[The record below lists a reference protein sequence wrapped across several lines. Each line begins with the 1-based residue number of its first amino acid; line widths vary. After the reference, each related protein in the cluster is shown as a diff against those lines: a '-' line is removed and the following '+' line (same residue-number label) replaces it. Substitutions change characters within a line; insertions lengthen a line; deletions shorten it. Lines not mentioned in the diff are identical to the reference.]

1 MCGRF
6 TLIASPED
14 LIDRFELID
23 GIPFDIIPRY
33 NAAPSQFL
41 SAIINVNGKNRIGKI
56 KWGLI
61 PSWAK
66 DEKMAFNM
74 INAKSETL
82 REKPAFKGLL
92 TRKRCLIPADGF
104 YEWMKLDNRKQ
115 PMRIMMKSGE
125 IFSFAGLY
133 DTWINPVGDKVHTCT
148 IITTK
153 PNELVAEIHDRMPAI
168 LKREDESVWLDRN
181 VQDGDLLESLLSSYD
196 KDQMMAY
203 PVPALVGNV
212 KNDLPECIVE
222 MV

>member
-14 LIDRFELID
+14 LINRFELID

-41 SAIINVNGKNRIGKI
+41 SAIINVNGNNRIGQL
-56 KWGLI
+56 KWGLV

-82 REKPAFKGLL
+82 REKPSFKGLL
-92 TRKRCLIPADGF
+92 KRKRCLIPADGF
-104 YEWMKLDNRKQ
+104 YEWKKLDNRKQ
-115 PMRIMMKSGE
+115 PMRIMMKTGE

-133 DTWINPVGDKVHTCT
+133 DTWINPEGDKVHTCT

-153 PNELVAEIHDRMPAI
+153 PNELVADIHDRMPAI

-181 VQDGDLLESLLSSYD
+181 VQDGDLLESLLSSFD
-196 KDQMMAY
+196 KDQMKTY
-203 PVPALVGNV
+203 PVPVLVGNA
-212 KNDLPECIVE
+212 KNDVPECIAE

>member
-6 TLIASPED
+6 TLITSPED

-41 SAIINVNGKNRIGKI
+41 SAIINVNGKNRIGRLR
-56 KWGLI
+56 WGLV

-66 DEKMAFNM
+66 DEKLAFNM

-82 REKPAFKGLL
+82 RKKPAFKGLL

-115 PMRIMMKSGE
+115 PMRIMLKSGE
-125 IFSFAGLY
+125 IFSFAGMY
-133 DTWINPVGDKVHTCT
+133 DTWINPEGDKVHTCT

-168 LKREDESVWLDRN
+168 LRREDESVWLDRN
-181 VQDGDLLESLLSSYD
+181 VQDGDLLETLLSSYD
-196 KDQMMAY
+196 KDKMMAY
-203 PVPALVGNV
+203 PVPALVGNA
-212 KNDLPECIVE
+212 KNDLPECIEE